1 MINKNG
7 EFCQDEQGVITL
19 EDKDLQKEKNDSARA
34 EGSEVKPAGGD
45 NGAAPDIIKEGE
57 AAAEKKEQLS
67 PEEQLRRQLAE
78 KTKEAAEFFDKWLRL
93 RAEFENFKKRM
104 QKEKADLLKFGNESL
119 LRALLPVLDNLT
131 RALDHGKEKGGQA
144 SSLLEGVE
152 LIHKQF
158 INILEKFGVKPVSA
172 VGELFDPEKHEA
184 IAQEESDQEPNK
196 VIGEVEK
203 GYLYH
208 ERLLR
213 PAKVI
218 VAKPKGEKREGA

>member
-1 MINKNG
+1 M
-7 EFCQDEQGVITL
+7 
-19 EDKDLQKEKNDSARA
+19 KEKDREREKNNSARM
-34 EGSEVKPAGGD
+34 ETSEAKPTGGD
-45 NGAAPDIIKEGE
+45 DGSAPEALKEE
-57 AAAEKKEQLS
+57 PAEEKKEELS
-67 PEEQLRRQLAE
+67 AEEQLRRQLGE

-131 RALDHGKEKGGQA
+131 RALDHGKEAG
-144 SSLLEGVE
+144 SDPSLVEGVE

-158 INILEKFGVKPVSA
+158 VNILERFGVKPISA

-184 IAQEESDQEPNK
+184 VAQEESDLEPNK
-196 VIGEVEK
+196 IIGEVEK
-203 GYLYH
+203 GYFYH

-218 VAKPKGEKREGA
+218 VAKGRGEKREEA